1 MTNRK
6 TSWSRFNLA
15 SGLLFDLWSRTLKS
29 FKTVFSF
36 VILTASVY
44 AHAATNVK
52 VGFVNIASLMEQAPQ
67 AEAAR
72 KALEKEFS
80 SRDSKLKAERDGIID
95 LENKLK
101 TDGDIM
107 SESKRA
113 KLERDILKRKREFK
127 RANEELQEDFNIRRN
142 EELGSLQR
150 DIYDVI
156 VELAKSEKYDLMVT
170 ERVLYASERIDVT
183 DKILA
188 RLKKTFKSK
197 RRGR

>member
-6 TSWSRFNLA
+6 TSWNFSNLA
-15 SGLLFDLWSRTLKS
+15 LVLLFDLWSRTLKS
-29 FKTVFSF
+29 LKIVFSTI
-36 VILTASVY
+36 ILITAFS
-44 AHAATNVK
+44 ANAAGEVK
-52 VGFVNIASLMEQAPQ
+52 VGFVNIASVMEQAPQ

-80 SRDSKLKAERDGIID
+80 AQDAKLKAERDGILE

-113 KLERDILKRKREFK
+113 KLERNILKRKREFK

-142 EELGSLQR
+142 EELGSLQK

-170 ERVLYASERIDVT
+170 ERVLYASDRIDVT

-188 RLKKTFKSK
+188 LLKKTYKK
-197 RRGR
+197 RGR

>member
-1 MTNRK
+1 M
-6 TSWSRFNLA
+6 
-15 SGLLFDLWSRTLKS
+15 KS

>member
-6 TSWSRFNLA
+6 TSWNFSNLA
-15 SGLLFDLWSRTLKS
+15 LVLLFDLWSRTLKS
-29 FKTVFSF
+29 FKTVFSI
-36 VILTASVY
+36 VILITALS
-44 AHAATNVK
+44 ANAAGEVK
-52 VGFVNIASLMEQAPQ
+52 VGFVNIASVMEQAPQ

-80 SRDSKLKAERDGIID
+80 AQDAKLKAERDGILQ

-142 EELGSLQR
+142 EELGSLQK

-156 VELAKSEKYDLMVT
+156 VKLAKSEKYDLMVT
-170 ERVLYASERIDVT
+170 ERVLYASDRIDVT

-188 RLKKTFKSK
+188 LLKKTFKK
-197 RRGR
+197 RGR

>member
-1 MTNRK
+1 M
-6 TSWSRFNLA
+6 
-15 SGLLFDLWSRTLKS
+15 KS
-29 FKTVFSF
+29 FKIVFSI
-36 VILTASVY
+36 VILTASVC

-52 VGFVNIASLMEQAPQ
+52 VGFVNIASLLEQAPQ

-156 VELAKSEKYDLMVT
+156 VKIAKSEKYDLMVT
-170 ERVLYASERIDVT
+170 ERVLYASDRIDVT
-183 DKILA
+183 DKILT
-188 RLKKTFKSK
+188 RLKKTFKNK
-197 RRGR
+197 RGGR

>member
-1 MTNRK
+1 MTNRRI
-6 TSWSRFNLA
+6 SWSLFNLA
-15 SGLLFDLWSRTLKS
+15 LVLLFDLWSRKLKS
-29 FKTVFSF
+29 FKFVLSI
-36 VILTASVY
+36 VILTASLSAY
-44 AHAATNVK
+44 ADTNVK
-52 VGFVNIASLMEQAPQ
+52 VGFVNIASLMEKAPQ
-67 AEAAR
+67 ADAAR

-80 SRDSKLKAERDGIID
+80 ARDSKLKAERDGIID

-156 VELAKSEKYDLMVT
+156 VEIAKSEKYDLMVT
-170 ERVLYASERIDVT
+170 ERVLYASDRIDVT

-188 RLKKTFKSK
+188 RLKKTYKK
-197 RRGR
+197 RGR

>member
-1 MTNRK
+1 MTNRR
-6 TSWSRFNLA
+6 TSWSLFNLA
-15 SGLLFDLWSRTLKS
+15 LVLLFDLWSRKLKS
-29 FKTVFSF
+29 FKFVLSI
-36 VILTASVY
+36 VILTASLSAY
-44 AHAATNVK
+44 ADTNVK
-52 VGFVNIASLMEQAPQ
+52 VGFVNIASLMEKAPQ
-67 AEAAR
+67 ADAAR

-80 SRDSKLKAERDGIID
+80 ARDSKLKAERDGIID

-156 VELAKSEKYDLMVT
+156 VEIAKSEKYDLMVT
-170 ERVLYASERIDVT
+170 ERVLYASDRIDVT

-188 RLKKTFKSK
+188 RLKKTYKK
-197 RRGR
+197 RGR